1 MEPRVEPTLPLHEPA
16 TQRGVVVFR
25 EALRER
31 PVRTAAGLA
40 LEYAM
45 FASAVGLALAL
56 FATRVPL
63 RFADRAL
70 GLRLRE
76 RFIDLL
82 ARVSP
87 G

>member
-1 MEPRVEPTLPLHEPA
+1 MDESSNAPA
-16 TQRGVVVFR
+16 GARQSGV
-25 EALRER
+25 ALFQAAMRER
-31 PVRTAAGLA
+31 PLHTGGGLA

-45 FASAVGLALAL
+45 FASGLGLALSL
-56 FATRVPL
+56 YATRVPMRL
-63 RFADRAL
+63 VDDAL

-76 RFIDLL
+76 RFIELI